1 MTEETRTGKSPIEE
15 EFEELLTGDGV
26 VSLSPQWSVMGANLQ
41 AERLLKTKL
50 EPGLALRP
58 EQIFTPKY
66 LPQAEL
72 AVREALQGGHSRSN
86 LRAEV
91 KNGLDSVTAV
101 LYSVF
106 PIFDADRRILGLT
119 LTFQEAGSA
128 AGIRTSGG
136 LGLGVAYD
144 ALVENLA
151 EGVFTINNR
160 WLITSFNQRAQDI
173 TGFKREE
180 VMGRYCW
187 DVFQSDLCRTGCP
200 LRTTLE
206 TGVQHMDQD
215 VRIFRKQGR
224 RLSILV
230 NTSVLKD
237 KRDQVIGAVE
247 TFRPLSGVMG
257 NDQSV
262 EAEPEPVLIIGQ
274 DPVLVKLLNML
285 PDVARSETS
294 VVIEGESGTGK
305 ELIARAIHAKS
316 LRNGG
321 PFVAVNTSALAE
333 TLLESELFGH
343 EKAAF
348 TGAINSKVGR
358 FELAR
363 GGTLFLDEITDIKPE
378 IQVKLL
384 RVLEERVFERVGGT
398 RSIAMDA
405 RIISATNRSLIDE
418 VRKGRFRQDLFY
430 RLRTVPVWLPP
441 LRERTGDIPVLVEHF
456 LGLLNDKYQKRV
468 RGIDPKVMSAFK
480 RYQWPGNIRELQ
492 RVLEYAFVFVK
503 GPVITSSHLPEME
516 EEPGEAVT
524 VKQVPPFW
532 EDERASITEALAR
545 TGGKKAEA
553 ARLLGLSR
561 SSLWR
566 KMRDHGL

>member
-1 MTEETRTGKSPIEE
+1 MTEEIKVEQYQIEE

-26 VSLSPQWSVMGANLQ
+26 LSLSPQWRVMGANLQ
-41 AERLLKTKL
+41 AERLLKIKL
-50 EPGLALRP
+50 EPGLLLHQD
-58 EQIFTPKY
+58 QIFTQKY

-72 AVREALQGGHSRSN
+72 AIREALQGGHSRSN
-86 LRAEV
+86 LRAEI
-91 KNGLDSVTAV
+91 KTGLDSTGAV

-106 PIFDADRRILGLT
+106 PVFDENRRILGVT
-119 LTFQEAGSA
+119 LTFQPAGPGGGLRRSSA
-128 AGIRTSGG
+128 
-136 LGLGVAYD
+136 LGLGVEYD

-160 WLITSFNQRAQDI
+160 WHITSFNQRAQEI
-173 TGFKREE
+173 TGFKKEE

-187 DVFQSDLCRTGCP
+187 DIFQSDLCRTGCP
-200 LRTTLE
+200 LRATLE
-206 TGVQHMDQD
+206 TGVYHMDQD
-215 VRIFRKQGR
+215 VRIVRKQGR
-224 RLSILV
+224 RLTILV

-237 KRDQVIGAVE
+237 KKDMVIGAVE
-247 TFRPLSGVMG
+247 TFRPLSGVIG
-257 NDQSV
+257 NEQA
-262 EAEPEPVLIIGQ
+262 AETEPQPGEIIGQ

-316 LRNGG
+316 LRASG

-348 TGAINSKVGR
+348 TGAVNSKVGR

-363 GGTLFLDEITDIKPE
+363 GGTLFLDEITEIKPE

-405 RIISATNRSLIDE
+405 RIISASNKSLIDE

-441 LRERTGDIPVLVEHF
+441 LRERPGDIPILVEHF
-456 LGLLNDKYQKRV
+456 VGRLNEKYEKRV
-468 RGIDPKVMSAFK
+468 RGVDPKVMSQLK
-480 RYQWPGNIRELQ
+480 RYHWPGNIRELQ

-503 GPVITSSHLPEME
+503 GPIITSSHLPELE
-516 EEPGEAVT
+516 EELLKNTP
-524 VKQVPPFW
+524 VKAEQPFW
-532 EDERASITEALAR
+532 EDERSSIKEALAR
-545 TGGKKAEA
+545 TGGRKGEA
-553 ARLLGLSR
+553 AGLLGLSR

-566 KMRDHGL
+566 KMKAHGL

>member
-1 MTEETRTGKSPIEE
+1 MNEEIKSEKSQIEE
-15 EFEELLTGDGV
+15 EFDDLLTGDGV
-26 VSLSPQWSVMGANLQ
+26 VALSPQWSIMSANLQ
-41 AERLLKTKL
+41 AERLLRVKL
-50 EPGLALRP
+50 EPGLTLRP
-58 EQIFTPKY
+58 DQIFPSKY

-72 AVREALQGGHSRSN
+72 AIREALQGGHSRSN
-86 LRAEV
+86 LRAEIHS
-91 KNGLDSVTAV
+91 GLEKTTVI

-106 PIFDADRRILGLT
+106 PIIEAAGRILGVT
-119 LTFQEAGSA
+119 LTFQEAGLSPRL
-128 AGIRTSGG
+128 GRSGG
-136 LGLGVAYD
+136 LGLGVEYD

-180 VMGRYCW
+180 VLGRYCW

-215 VRIFRKQGR
+215 VRIVRKQGR
-224 RLSILV
+224 RLTILV

-237 KRDQVIGAVE
+237 KRDMVIGAVE
-247 TFRPLSGVMG
+247 TFRPLSGAG
-257 NDQSV
+257 GGDQISDN
-262 EAEPEPVLIIGQ
+262 EPEPVEIIGQ
-274 DPVLVKLLNML
+274 DPVLIKLLNLL

-294 VVIEGESGTGK
+294 VVIEGASGTGK

-316 LRNGG
+316 LRAGG

-348 TGAINSKVGR
+348 TGAVNSKVGR

-405 RIISATNRSLIDE
+405 RIISATNRSLMEE
-418 VRKGRFRQDLFY
+418 VRQGRFRQDLFY

-441 LRERTGDIPVLVEHF
+441 LRERSGDIPVLVQHF
-456 LGLLNDKYQKRV
+456 INRLNIQYNKRV
-468 RGIDPKVMSAFK
+468 RGVDPKAMSFLK
-480 RYQWPGNIRELQ
+480 RYHWPGNIRELQ

-503 GPVITSSHLPEME
+503 GPIITSSHLPEME
-516 EEPGEAVT
+516 EEPREAAPIAV
-524 VKQVPPFW
+524 QPLW
-532 EDERASITEALAR
+532 EEERSAIMEALAR
-545 TGGKKAEA
+545 TGGRKAEA
-553 ARLLGLSR
+553 ARILGLSR

-566 KMRDHGL
+566 KMKAHGL